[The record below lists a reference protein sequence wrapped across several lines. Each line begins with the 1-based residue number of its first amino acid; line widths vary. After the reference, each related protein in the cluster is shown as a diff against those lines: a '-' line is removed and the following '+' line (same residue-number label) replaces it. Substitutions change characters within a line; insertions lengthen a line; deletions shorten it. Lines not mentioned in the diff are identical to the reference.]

1 MTIVWL
7 MEYDIPKDEAA
18 EARYSKYI
26 FEDEY
31 SCKVMDKCKEIGAK
45 LNVWSDG
52 LHHIVMTIEFKHMDD
67 YARLFDDKDWKK
79 GLWQLDQLVLNVKT
93 RIMWPAGE

>member
-1 MTIVWL
+1 
-7 MEYDIPKDEAA
+7 MEYDIPKEEAA
-18 EARYSKYI
+18 EAGYTKYI

-31 SCKVMDKCKEIGAK
+31 SCMVMDKCKKIGAK

-52 LHHIVMTIEFKHMDD
+52 LHHIVMTIEFKQMGD
-67 YARLFDDKDWKK
+67 YAKLFDDRDWKK

>member
-1 MTIVWL
+1 MTVVWL
-7 MEYDIPKDEAA
+7 MEYDIPKDKTA
-18 EARYSKYI
+18 EARYIKYI

-31 SCKVMDKCKEIGAK
+31 SCMVMDNCKKIRAK

-52 LHHIVMTIEFKHMDD
+52 LHHIVMTIEFKKMDD
-67 YARLFDDKDWKK
+67 YVSLFDNKDWKK

>member
-1 MTIVWL
+1 MAVVWF

-18 EARYSKYI
+18 EARYAKYI

-52 LHHIVMTIEFKHMDD
+52 FHHIVMTIEFEHAK
-67 YARLFDDKDWKK
+67 LFDDKDWKK
-79 GLWQLDQLVLNVKT
+79 GLRQLDQLVLNVKT

>member
-1 MTIVWL
+1 MTVVWF

-18 EARYSKYI
+18 EARYTKYI

-45 LNVWSDG
+45 LNVWSDS
-52 LHHIVMTIEFKHMDD
+52 LHHIIMTIEFKHMDD
-67 YARLFDDKDWKK
+67 YVKLFDNKDWKK

>member
-1 MTIVWL
+1 MSVLWF

-18 EARYSKYI
+18 GARYTKYI
-26 FEDEY
+26 FEDES
-31 SCKVMDKCKEIGAK
+31 SCKVMDKCKKIGGK

-52 LHHIVMTIEFKHMDD
+52 LHHIVMTIEFNDMDD
-67 YARLFDDKDWKK
+67 YAKLFDDKEWKK

>member
-1 MTIVWL
+1 MTMVWF

-26 FEDEY
+26 FKDEY
-31 SCKVMDKCKEIGAK
+31 SCMVMDKCKKIGAK

-52 LHHIVMTIEFKHMDD
+52 LHHIVMTIEFKKMDD
-67 YARLFDDKDWKK
+67 YLKLFEDKEWKK
-79 GLWQLDQLVLNVKT
+79 GLWRLDQLVLNVKIRT
-93 RIMWPAGE
+93 MWPAGE